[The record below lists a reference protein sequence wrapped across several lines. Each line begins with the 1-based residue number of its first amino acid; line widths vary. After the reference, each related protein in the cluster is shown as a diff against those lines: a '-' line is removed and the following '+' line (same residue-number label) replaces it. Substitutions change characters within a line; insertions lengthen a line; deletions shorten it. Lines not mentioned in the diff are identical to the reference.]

1 MNALEMLSMNRN
13 SRVILT
19 LMVGMS
25 CLSPAGADEGYFLTG
40 GQKQELIL
48 RGQMHDEQHRLYD
61 VWIVPGYVVPGETAQ
76 KGWRKAG
83 DALGTYRKP
92 EFFPNLHKY
101 ADKTWRFGTRS
112 TLREYTFR
120 GTREAWR
127 KDMTVAGERTQKR
140 VFGWWLAYPWGVLEA
155 TTESVLRIGT
165 GIPAGILVT
174 GSAYTIFPAAYVV
187 TPSVVSMGHA
197 AGEGTGFPL
206 VAATWNTMIAPPLAM
221 LGQRPAPQR
230 ADGFWMKQVDDP
242 QLKVLIGEL
251 ASWRDALS
259 KAQPTAERDA
269 AIQRLEADKSAQTQD
284 LYARI
289 KVIEQAS
296 GEKIA
301 AVRANWMSGVMA
313 QARTQRPDMV
323 SRLDKADV
331 PLTMLAA
338 QRQQVAK
345 ALAVQGWT
353 APDAEALVAILLG
366 DTPGAAQPQRA
377 ADDKTDPVKRVIEVM
392 GRPGS

>member
-1 MNALEMLSMNRN
+1 MNRN
-13 SRVILT
+13 SRVIPT
-19 LMVGMS
+19 LMVGLS
-25 CLSPAGADEGYFLTG
+25 CLSPALADEGYFLTG
-40 GQKQELIL
+40 AQKQELIL

-61 VWIVPGYVVPGETAQ
+61 IWIVPGYVVPWETGQ

-83 DALGTYRKP
+83 DALRIYRKP
-92 EFFPNLHKY
+92 EFFPNLHQY
-101 ADKTWRFGTRS
+101 ADKTWRFGTRN

-127 KDMTVAGERTQKR
+127 KDMKVAGERTHKR

-155 TTESVLRIGT
+155 TTESVFRIGT
-165 GIPAGILVT
+165 GIPAGVLVA
-174 GSAYTIFPAAYVV
+174 GAAYTVFPAVYVV
-187 TPSVVSMGHA
+187 TPSVVSLGHA

-206 VAATWNTMIAPPLAM
+206 VAAAWNTMIAPPLAM

-251 ASWRDALS
+251 TSWRDALS
-259 KAQPTAERDA
+259 KAQPTAERDL
-269 AIQRLEADKSAQTQD
+269 AIRRQEAEQSAQTED

-313 QARTQRPDMV
+313 QARMQRSDLV

-338 QRQQVAK
+338 QRQQVVK
-345 ALAVQGWT
+345 ALAAQGWT
-353 APDAEALVAILLG
+353 AQDAEALVAILLG
-366 DTPGAAQPQRA
+366 DTPEAMAPQRA
-377 ADDKTDPVKRVIEVM
+377 TDDKADPVKRVIEVM
-392 GRPGS
+392 GKPGS

>member
-1 MNALEMLSMNRN
+1 MNLRGALRMSLNR
-13 SRVILT
+13 RVFLT
-19 LMVGMS
+19 LMIGVNG
-25 CLSPAGADEGYFLTG
+25 LSPAVAGEGYFLTG
-40 GQKQELIL
+40 PQKQELIL

-61 VWIVPGYVVPGETAQ
+61 VWIVPGYVVPRETAQ

-83 DALGTYRKP
+83 EALEAYSKP

-101 ADKTWRFGTRS
+101 ADKTWRFGTRE

-127 KDMTVAGERTQKR
+127 KDMQVAGERTRKR
-140 VFGWWLAYPWGVLEA
+140 VFGWWLAYPWGLLEA
-155 TTESVLRIGT
+155 TTESVFRIGT
-165 GIPAGILVT
+165 GIPT
-174 GSAYTIFPAAYVV
+174 GMVVAASAYTVFPGVYVV
-187 TPSVVSMGHA
+187 TPSVVSLGHA
-197 AGEGTGFPL
+197 AGEGTAFPL
-206 VAATWNTMIAPPLAM
+206 AAATWNTVIAPPLAM

-251 ASWRDALS
+251 VSWREALS

-269 AIQRLEADKSAQTQD
+269 VIQRLEAEQSAQTQD

-289 KVIEQAS
+289 RAIEQVS
-296 GEKIA
+296 GERIA

-313 QARTQRPDMV
+313 QARTQRQEMV

-338 QRQQVAK
+338 QREQVVT
-345 ALAVQGWT
+345 ALAARGWT
-353 APDAEALVAILLG
+353 SLDAEALVAILLG
-366 DTPGAAQPQRA
+366 DTPDTAVPRRA
-377 ADDKTDPVKRVIEVM
+377 ADEKTDPVKRVIEVM
-392 GRPGS
+392 GKPGL

>member
-1 MNALEMLSMNRN
+1 MNRN
-13 SRVILT
+13 CRMIST

-25 CLSPAGADEGYFLTG
+25 CLSPALADDGYFLTG
-40 GQKQELIL
+40 QQKQELIL
-48 RGQMHDEQHRLYD
+48 RGQMHDEEHRLYD
-61 VWIVPGYVVPGETAQ
+61 IWIVPGYVVPAETAQ
-76 KGWRKAG
+76 KGWRKA
-83 DALGTYRKP
+83 DESLQTYRKP

-101 ADKTWRFGTRS
+101 ADKTWRFGTRY

-120 GTREAWR
+120 GTREAWS
-127 KDMTVAGERTQKR
+127 KDMKVASGRTQKR

-155 TTESVLRIGT
+155 TTESLFRIGT
-165 GIPAGILVT
+165 GIPTGILVA
-174 GSAYTIFPAAYVV
+174 GSAYTVFPAAYVV
-187 TPSVVSMGHA
+187 TPSVVSLGHA
-197 AGEGTGFPL
+197 AGEGTVFPL
-206 VAATWNTMIAPPLAM
+206 AAATWNTMIAPPLAF

-251 ASWRDALS
+251 ASWRDTLS
-259 KAQPTAERDA
+259 KTQPTAERDA
-269 AIQRLEADKSAQTQD
+269 AIKRLEDDKSAQTRD

-301 AVRANWMSGVMA
+301 AVRAGWMTGVMA
-313 QARTQRPDMV
+313 QARTQRQDMV

-338 QRQQVAK
+338 QRQQVVT

-353 APDAEALVAILLG
+353 TQDAEALVAILLG
-366 DTPGAAQPQRA
+366 DTPDIVSPQRA

-392 GRPGS
+392 GKPGS